1 MKIVTINIHQGLNVL
16 LLTNVEK
23 VTLQILVQNNVRDVI
38 LNEVNAKEP
47 VLSVLNVLKVVNL
60 QAVMELANLL
70 LLMLL
75 VAPLTIKILLE
86 FAFHVIHYVIVQ
98 LDVLA
103 LKIAT
108 VKNVPVLQK
117 SFKLILILLQ

>member
-108 VKNVPVLQK
+108 VKSVPVLQK